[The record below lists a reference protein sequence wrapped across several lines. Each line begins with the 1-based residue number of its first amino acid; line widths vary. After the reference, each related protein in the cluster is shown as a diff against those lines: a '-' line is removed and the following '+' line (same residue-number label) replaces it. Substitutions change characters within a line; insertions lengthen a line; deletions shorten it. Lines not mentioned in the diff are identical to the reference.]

1 MRGHSTSDAA
11 RIRCRFSK
19 AAPQYD
25 RYAAHHRMIARELL
39 RHLAGL
45 RCQRI
50 LELGCGTGILSRGLK
65 KLFPE
70 SSILL
75 TDSAPGMVSVCRTR
89 VHPSSLVR
97 HSLWDFE
104 SAEFPGSFDLAVSSC
119 ALQWLARPEE
129 FGKRLFHAVSPGGWT
144 AHAIPVTGMLREL
157 ESSFLGTGCTSP
169 SLDYLS
175 GEEWNGV
182 FSEAGFAIAGSLTRR
197 FTVMYPSPAD
207 AVRAVNGIG
216 ASLSGLSRGDDV
228 SPAALRR
235 ALGYYGE
242 RFGAPCGEVPASY
255 EVHFLLARRSGD

>member
-1 MRGHSTSDAA
+1 MRDHSAADAA
-11 RIRCRFSK
+11 RIRRGFSR
-19 AAPQYD
+19 AAQHYD

-39 RHLAGL
+39 RLLAGL
-45 RCQRI
+45 RCDRI

-65 KLFPE
+65 KLFPD

-97 HSLWDFE
+97 YSLWDFE
-104 SAEFPGSFDLAVSSC
+104 SAEFPGSYDLAVSSC

-129 FGKRLFHAVSPGGWT
+129 IGRKMFSAVSTGGWT

-157 ESSFLGTGCTSP
+157 ESSFLGTGCVP
-169 SLDYLS
+169 PALDYLT
-175 GEEWNGV
+175 GEEWNGI
-182 FSEAGFAIAGSLTRR
+182 FTEAGFSLAENLTRR

-216 ASLSGLSRGDDV
+216 ASLSGLSGGENV
-228 SPAALRR
+228 SPSALRR

-242 RFGAPCGEVPASY
+242 RYGAPCGGVPASY
-255 EVHFLLARRSGD
+255 EVHFILAWRPGD